1 MVLLVLRYNFTMASS
16 DFLRHNI
23 NQHIIKNSKSKTMDK
38 EIIQATMATI
48 DYLKKKYPTLQFEWV
63 KTMKLT
69 DIIAML
75 AQQYPELANVFGTP
89 QESSFISP
97 DGGFL
102 FAKNKQGERRIVLV
116 SEVKRQGTNDARQ
129 QEGLG
134 IQAKGN
140 AIERL
145 GKNLIGIRAIF
156 KNEGVIPFV
165 VFGHGWDFREGS
177 TILDRVLTM
186 NEFFP
191 LNKQFVSKDYLPFE
205 PVTML
210 FRYEP
215 WTVEE
220 MTKYLV
226 DTAIKA
232 IEYRF
237 VS

>member
-1 MVLLVLRYNFTMASS
+1 MANSN
-16 DFLRHNI
+16 FLRRNI
-23 NQHIIKNSKSKTMDK
+23 NQHAIKNSKSKKMDK
-38 EIIQATMATI
+38 EIIQATKAAI
-48 DYLKKKYPTLQFEWV
+48 EYLKDKYPTLTFEWV

-69 DIIAML
+69 EIIAL
-75 AQQYPELANVFGTP
+75 LSKQYPELAPMFGEP

-102 FAKNKQGERRIVLV
+102 FATNKQGERRIVLV

-129 QEGLG
+129 EEGLG

-156 KNEGVIPFV
+156 KNEGVIPFI

-191 LNKQFVSKDYLPFE
+191 LNQEFVSKDYLPFE

-210 FRYEP
+210 FRYKP

-220 MTKYLV
+220 MAKHLI
-226 DTAIKA
+226 AIATKA

-237 VS
+237 VN

>member
-1 MVLLVLRYNFTMASS
+1 MANS
-16 DFLRHNI
+16 DFLRHNT
-23 NQHIIKNSKSKTMDK
+23 NQHTVKNSKSKKMDK
-38 EIIQATMATI
+38 EIIQATKATI
-48 DYLKKKYPTLQFEWV
+48 DYLENKYPSLKFEWV

-75 AQQYPELANVFGTP
+75 SKQYPELAGMFGEP

-102 FAKNKQGERRIVLV
+102 FATNKQGERRIILV

-129 QEGLG
+129 KEGLG

-145 GKNLIGIRAIF
+145 GKNLIGIRTIF

-191 LNKQFVSKDYLPFE
+191 LNKQFVAKNYLPFE

-210 FRYEP
+210 FRYKP

-220 MTKYLV
+220 MTKQLIDV
-226 DTAIKA
+226 AVKA

-237 VS
+237 VD

>member
-1 MVLLVLRYNFTMASS
+1 MANS

-23 NQHIIKNSKSKTMDK
+23 NQHTVKNSKSKTMDK
-38 EIIQATMATI
+38 EIIQATKAVI
-48 DYLKKKYPTLQFEWV
+48 DILQDRYPTLKFEWI
-63 KTMKLT
+63 KTMRLT
-69 DIIAML
+69 EIIAL
-75 AQQYPELANVFGTP
+75 LSRQYPELAGMFGHP

-102 FAKNKQGERRIVLV
+102 FATNRQGERKIVLV

-129 QEGLG
+129 KEGLG

-145 GKNLIGIRAIF
+145 GKNLIGIRTIF
-156 KNEGVIPFV
+156 KNEGIIPFI

-191 LNKQFVSKDYLPFE
+191 LNKQFVSKDFLPFE

-220 MTKYLV
+220 MTENLLSI
-226 DTAIKA
+226 AIKA

-237 VS
+237 VD

>member
-1 MVLLVLRYNFTMASS
+1 MANS

-23 NQHIIKNSKSKTMDK
+23 NQYTVKNGKSKKMDK
-38 EIIQATMATI
+38 EIIQATNATI
-48 DYLKKKYPTLQFEWV
+48 AFLSNKYPNLKFEWV
-63 KTMKLT
+63 KTMRLSE
-69 DIIAML
+69 IIAML
-75 AQQYPELANVFGTP
+75 SKQYPKFTDLFGTP
-89 QESSFISP
+89 QDTSFISP

-102 FAKNKQGERRIVLV
+102 FATNEQDERRIILV

-156 KNEGVIPFV
+156 KNEGVIPFII
-165 VFGHGWDFREGS
+165 FGHGWDFREGS

-191 LNKQFVSKDYLPFE
+191 LNTEFVSKDYLPFE

-210 FRYEP
+210 FRYKP

-220 MTKYLV
+220 MTKNLISV
-226 DTAIKA
+226 AVKA
-232 IEYRF
+232 IEYHF
-237 VS
+237 DN

>member
-1 MVLLVLRYNFTMASS
+1 
-16 DFLRHNI
+16 
-23 NQHIIKNSKSKTMDK
+23 
-38 EIIQATMATI
+38 
-48 DYLKKKYPTLQFEWV
+48 
-63 KTMKLT
+63 
-69 DIIAML
+69 ML
-75 AQQYPELANVFGTP
+75 SRQYPEMAGKFGVP
-89 QESSFISP
+89 QENSFISP

-102 FAKNKQGERRIVLV
+102 FSTNKHGERRIILV

-129 QEGLG
+129 QEGLD
-134 IQAKGN
+134 IQSKGN

-156 KNEGVIPFV
+156 KNEGIIPFI
-165 VFGHGWDFREGS
+165 VFGYGWDFREGS

-186 NEFFP
+186 NDFFP
-191 LNKQFVSKDYLPFE
+191 LNKEFVSKDYLPFE

-220 MTKYLV
+220 MTKHLISV
-226 DTAIKA
+226 ATKA

-237 VS
+237 VD